1 VKTLV
6 LKPVFSSVLAALLLA
21 GCAVGPN
28 YQRPS
33 ALGTNALP
41 TAFSEAIPTNR
52 IDWKPAEPSAN
63 LPRGSWWDVFGDAEL
78 NRLEDLATSGNQDL
92 AAAFAHFEQAR
103 ALVNLARAD
112 LFPQISTT
120 PGMSRQRTSD
130 NMLAGKSVTFNTFSI
145 PLEATWELDLWG
157 RVRRGVEGERARLA
171 ASADDL
177 ESAKLAIQAEVA
189 IDYFTFRALEA
200 QRNLLGETIR
210 AYQRSLELTQ
220 NRRKSGIA
228 TEYDVSLA
236 QTQLKST
243 EAQVP
248 AVNLQSA
255 NLRHALASLCGQ
267 PATGFAINESKTN
280 IATPPSIP
288 VSVPSEW
295 LEHRPDIASAEHKVA
310 AANADVGVAT
320 SAFYPRV
327 LLNGLAG
334 LQSIDAGALFNWPSR
349 VWSLGPSLQLPIFT
363 GGRNRAQLA
372 AARAGYDITVANYR
386 QTVLSAFQ
394 EVEDQLAA
402 QRLLAEEFDAENAA
416 LKSARRTLDISN
428 SRYKGGVITYL
439 EVAIAQSSALTH
451 EETVVQLG
459 ARRLAATVSLIKAL
473 GGGWSADGERDGTP
487 GQQTAMPGAA
497 AEKAGRP
504 PTTLPGGS

>member
-1 VKTLV
+1 MNTQV
-6 LKPVFSSVLAALLLA
+6 LKPVLCSALAALFMT

-41 TAFSEAIPTNR
+41 TAFSEETPTNQV
-52 IDWKPAEPSAN
+52 DWKPAEPSAN
-63 LPRGSWWDVFGDAEL
+63 VPRGSWWDVFCDAEL
-78 NRLEDLATSGNQDL
+78 NRLETLATSGNQDL

-103 ALVNLARAD
+103 ALVKVARAD
-112 LFPQISTT
+112 LFPQISTA
-120 PGMSRQRTSD
+120 PSASRQRTSD

-145 PLEATWELDLWG
+145 PFDATWELDLWG
-157 RVRRGVEGERARLA
+157 RVRRGVEGQRARLA

-189 IDYFTFRALEA
+189 IDYFTFHALDA

-248 AVNLQSA
+248 AVELQSA
-255 NLRHALASLCGQ
+255 NLRHALATLCGQ
-267 PATGFAINESKTN
+267 PATSFIINEAKAPAN
-280 IATPPSIP
+280 LPPTIP
-288 VSVPSEW
+288 SSVPSEW
-295 LEHRPDIASAEHKVA
+295 LEHRPDIASAEHSMA

-320 SAFYPRV
+320 AAFYPRV
-327 LLNGLAG
+327 LLSGLAG
-334 LQSIDAGALFNWPSR
+334 FQSIDAGALFNWPSR
-349 VWSLGPSLQLPIFT
+349 VWSVGPSVQLPLFT

-372 AARAGYDITVANYR
+372 AARAGYEITVAHYR
-386 QTVLSAFQ
+386 QTVLNAFQ
-394 EVEDQLAA
+394 DVEDQLAA

-416 LKSARRTLDISN
+416 LKSARRTLEISN

-473 GGGWSADGERDGTP
+473 GAGWSAP
-487 GQQTAMPGAA
+487 
-497 AEKAGRP
+497 
-504 PTTLPGGS
+504 